1 MSKLACIK
9 GDNRG
14 DEFAIAEG
22 TNVIGRAA
30 SCNVTLFDK
39 KSSREHCHIHK
50 RGRYYS
56 VEDLDSTN
64 GTLLNGKKLTP
75 GKNVSMKMN
84 DQLRIG
90 KTVLQ
95 LSEKAV
101 GNLLTQTVSDV
112 AADMQS
118 KQYDKLLS
126 SAAHDASKC
135 SEGRNHPVKTPF
147 RERLKKLFGK
157 KR

>member
-1 MSKLACIK
+1 MSKLICIK

-14 DEFAIAEG
+14 DEFALAEG
-22 TNVIGRAA
+22 TNVIGRAP
-30 SCNVTLFDK
+30 SCTVTLFDK
-39 KSSREHCHIHK
+39 KCSREHCHIHK

-56 VEDLDSTN
+56 VEDLESTN
-64 GTLLNGKKLTP
+64 GTLLNGKKLSP
-75 GKNVSMKMN
+75 GKNVTMN
-84 DQLRIG
+84 MDDQLRIG

-101 GNLLTQTVSDV
+101 GNLLTQTAVDV

-126 SAAHDASKC
+126 SAAKDASKC
-135 SEGRNHPVKTPF
+135 SEGRNHPVKTSF
-147 RERLKKLFGK
+147 RERVKAFFGK

>member
-1 MSKLACIK
+1 MSKLICIK

-14 DEFAIAEG
+14 DEFPLTEG
-22 TNVIGRAA
+22 TNVIGRAP
-30 SCNVTLFDK
+30 SCTVTLFDK
-39 KSSREHCHIHK
+39 KCSREHCHVHK
-50 RGRYYS
+50 KGRYYS

-64 GTLLNGKKLTP
+64 GTLLNGKKLPP
-75 GKNVSMKMN
+75 GKNASMKMD

-95 LSEKAV
+95 LSDKAV
-101 GNLLTQTVSDV
+101 GNLLTRTAVDV

-126 SAAHDASKC
+126 SAAQDASKHGKNRC
-135 SEGRNHPVKTPF
+135 PQKKSLL
-147 RERLKKLFGK
+147 ERIKALFGK
-157 KR
+157 NS